1 MLLYRKIRP
10 LMIYLMHN
18 LIEKPGISLDKNL
31 IAHLK
36 KVSKI
41 ALLLPVFQN
50 AFKFY
55 RLSLWIE

>member
-1 MLLYRKIRP
+1 
-10 LMIYLMHN
+10 MIYLMHN
-18 LIEKPGISLDKNL
+18 FIEKPGISLDKNL